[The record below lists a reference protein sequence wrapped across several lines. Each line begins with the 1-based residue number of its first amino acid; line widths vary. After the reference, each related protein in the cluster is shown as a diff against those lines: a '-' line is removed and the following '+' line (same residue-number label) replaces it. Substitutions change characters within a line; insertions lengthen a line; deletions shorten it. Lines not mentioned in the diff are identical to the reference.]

1 MSGNQKLWVK
11 ALFPERPSLFA
22 LFGGAVALFGDFA
35 SFLTDAV
42 TPPALLALFGVTTA
56 GAVFLCVR
64 HARGVNAADS
74 AAVKDVGNCFVCD
87 AFRFSLCAAAIFAL
101 MMLVGGGKTATE
113 SVGEML
119 GLIKEDVEQI
129 SEDVGVIRE
138 SVDSIT
144 IIQNPKTDFESF
156 NNAWIYQFVRRD
168 SASAFDAI
176 KKHYQNARPSKLDA
190 AQLYFEAGR
199 VTVSRDA
206 LIADMAALGRKNR
219 DAGLLVIAGRN
230 EPDMDKADALYEEA
244 RQIDPDMPFAYWDMQ
259 RTAQAPLVQGQ
270 GPAETAAR
278 LSAQKA
284 DIDTFLDKID
294 GRPAAEFFYLPQHQ
308 ADFETIARQQSTS
321 LAGNIASYE
330 RLLQNASDRETKL
343 RAEKETPP
351 PLEFEWRDNITKDL
365 LQINKTFV
373 AGAQRYAY
381 RFNGGEWTESDR
393 IPLYHEQPRQGVF
406 ELRWQDRQT
415 GEWFGPFRYDYDAN

>member
-1 MSGNQKLWVK
+1 MAGQSKVWVK

-35 SFLTDAV
+35 SFLTGAV
-42 TPPALLALFGVTTA
+42 TPIMLMALFGIMTA
-56 GAVFLCVR
+56 GAVYLCVR
-64 HARGVNAADS
+64 HASAINAS
-74 AAVKDVGNCFVCD
+74 GGDVSKAGDCFVCD
-87 AFRFSLCAAAIFAL
+87 AFRFSLCAAGIFAL
-101 MMLVGGGKTATE
+101 MMFVGGGKTATE

-129 SEDVGVIRE
+129 SEDVTVIRE

-144 IIQNPKTDFESF
+144 IIDNPKTDFESF

-168 SASAFDAI
+168 SAKAFDAI
-176 KKHYQNARPSKLDA
+176 KKHYEKSRPSKLDA
-190 AQLYFEAGR
+190 AELYFNAGR

-206 LIADMAALGRKNR
+206 LIAEMAALGRKNR
-219 DAGLLVIAGRN
+219 DAALLVIAGRN
-230 EPDMDKADALYEEA
+230 EPDIAKADALYEEA
-244 RQIDPDMPFAYWDMQ
+244 RRIDPNLPFAYWDMQ
-259 RTAQAPLVQGQ
+259 RTAQAPMVQGQ
-270 GPAETAAR
+270 GIADTVAK

-284 DIDTFLDKID
+284 GIDAFLEKID
-294 GRPAAEFFYLPQHQ
+294 GRPAAEFFFLPQHQ
-308 ADFETIARQQSTS
+308 ADLESVARQQSTS

-330 RLLQNASDRETKL
+330 RLIQNASDRETKL

-351 PLEFEWRDNITKDL
+351 PLEFEWRDNVTKDL

-381 RFNGGEWTESDR
+381 RFNGGAWTEGDR
-393 IPLYHEQPRQGVF
+393 IPLYHEVARQGVF
-406 ELRWQDRQT
+406 EMRWQDRQS
-415 GEWFGPFRYDYDAN
+415 GEWFGPFRYEYDAN